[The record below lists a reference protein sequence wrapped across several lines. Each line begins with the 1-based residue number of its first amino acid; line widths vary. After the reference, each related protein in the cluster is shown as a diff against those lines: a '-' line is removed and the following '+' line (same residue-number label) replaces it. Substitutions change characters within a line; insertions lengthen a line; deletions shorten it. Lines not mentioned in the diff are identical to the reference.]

1 MKTLIWDFD
10 GTLGYRDGG
19 AWTASLFEVLQR
31 EIPESTVT
39 FEQLRP
45 YMVSE
50 GYPWGRPEESHLHL
64 DTPEKWWDALKPL
77 FVNAYLGVGLEPDV
91 AHHLAGMFRETYL
104 TPECWRIYDD
114 VVPTLSALSDAGWI
128 HVILSNHVPELA
140 DIVEWVGLSPY
151 IAEIFNSAQLGYEKP
166 HPATFAAV
174 QAKWGSSVDNL
185 WMIGDNPWADVDG
198 AEKAGI
204 PAILIRRFHP
214 DARRYAETLWELP
227 TILEQGE

>member
-19 AWTASLFEVLQR
+19 AWTASLYEVLQR
-31 EIPESTVT
+31 EIPDSAVT

-50 GYPWGRPEESHLHL
+50 GYPWGKPEESHLHL
-64 DTPEKWWDALKPL
+64 DTPEKWWDALRPL

-104 TPECWRIYDD
+104 TPERWRLYDD
-114 VVPTLSALSDAGWI
+114 VIPTLSALSDAGWI

-151 IAEIFNSAQLGYEKP
+151 IVELFNSAQLGYEKR
-166 HPATFAAV
+166 HPATFAEYV
-174 QAKWGSSVDNL
+174 
-185 WMIGDNPWADVDG
+185 
-198 AEKAGI
+198 
-204 PAILIRRFHP
+204 P
-214 DARRYAETLWELP
+214 DLH
-227 TILEQGE
+227 